1 MTRMLG
7 SCTSY
12 YQVHELEIPRA
23 QAEKALAANG
33 GDVVKTL
40 VELIS

>member
-1 MTRMLG
+1 M
-7 SCTSY
+7 
-12 YQVHELEIPRA
+12 YQQLISMDGEVHELEIPRV

-40 VELIS
+40 VTLVS